1 MDNSRLYFSDEGI
14 LSSGGKIT
22 ANDAARLGRAA
33 SFLSGGIVVGI
44 KASPYSEMLAMSFCA
59 AALESGADI
68 FFSGD
73 ISLPE
78 LFFMSKQAVGDCVV
92 VYISS
97 VFYPSFRFFRRGGG
111 ELSPAEEK
119 LLEEKLFKNEE
130 KSGRVGKFSDI
141 SSLRCL
147 YASHMKGLANFGD
160 GRFPYSV
167 VINSPSERIRTLCSE
182 VLPQFDG
189 GETLAFHLN
198 EDGVKVTAF
207 TESTGYIQCGKLLML
222 ALKYRLEAF
231 KTFEDINGKIF
242 KLPMRFPGFAE
253 RIAGEYEVKLERS
266 DTAELDFYNDK
277 IILIVEILK
286 IIQKTGRRLDDLC
299 RSLPEYAELDR
310 YVPVEKE
317 SCEERIKN
325 FCSQYKNGKNYALD
339 KDFSGGIAIND
350 GLGKIFITPIHSGK
364 GIMLHAES
372 REMEAASELCDFYEN
387 ILRGKGSFREKV

>member
-14 LSSGGKIT
+14 LSSGRKIT

-44 KASPYSEMLAMSFCA
+44 KASPYSEMMAMSFCA

-97 VFYPSFRFFRRGGG
+97 VFYPSFRFFRRGGV

-119 LLEEKLFKNEE
+119 RLEDKLFKNEE
-130 KSGRVGKFSDI
+130 ISGRVGKFSDI

-147 YASHMKGLANFGD
+147 YVSHIKGLTNFGN
-160 GRFPYSV
+160 GKFPYSV

-182 VLPQFDG
+182 VLPRFEG
-189 GETLAFHLN
+189 GEALAFHLN

-222 ALKYRLEAF
+222 ALKYR
-231 KTFEDINGKIF
+231 FEDLKNSDVKIF
-242 KLPMRFPGFAE
+242 RIPAKFPSFAE
-253 RIAGEYEVKLERS
+253 KIAAEYGVKTERS
-266 DTAELDFYNDK
+266 ETAELDFYNDK

-286 IIQKTGRRLDDLC
+286 IIQKTGQKLDALC
-299 RSLPEYAELDR
+299 GSLPEYAELDR
-310 YVPVEKE
+310 YVPIEKE
-317 SCEERIKN
+317 SCEERIKSL
-325 FCSQYKNGKNYALD
+325 CSEYKNGKNYDQD
-339 KDFSGGIAIND
+339 KDFSSGVTISD
-350 GLGKIFITPIHSGK
+350 GLGKISVTPIRSGK

-372 REMEAASELCDFYEN
+372 EKMEAAAELCNFYEN
-387 ILRGKGSFREKV
+387 ILRGKGYFREKI

>member
-1 MDNSRLYFSDEGI
+1 MDNGRLYFSDEGI
-14 LSSGGKIT
+14 LSSGGNIT
-22 ANDAARLGRAA
+22 ADDAARIGRAA
-33 SFLSGGIVVGI
+33 SELSGSVVVGI
-44 KASPYSEMLAMSFCA
+44 KASPRAEMLTMAFCSA
-59 AALESGADI
+59 VLESGADI
-68 FFSGD
+68 FFAGD

-78 LFFMSKQAVGDCVV
+78 LFFMSKQAVGDCIV

-111 ELSPAEEK
+111 ELSLTEER
-119 LLEEKLFKNEE
+119 LLTERLSRNDIDI
-130 KSGRVGKFSDI
+130 GRTGRFSDI

-147 YASHMKGLANFGD
+147 YSSRLKGLAQFD
-160 GRFPYSV
+160 GGFPYSV
-167 VINSPSERIRTLCSE
+167 VINSPSERIRSLCNE
-182 VLPQFDG
+182 VIPRSDG

-222 ALKYRLEAF
+222 ALKQRLEAF
-231 KTFEDINGKIF
+231 KAFEDINGKVF
-242 KLPMRFPGFAE
+242 KLPTRFPGFAE
-253 RIAGEYEVKLERS
+253 RIAAEYGVKLERS
-266 DTAELDFYNDK
+266 ETEELDFYNDK

-286 IIQKTGRRLDDLC
+286 IIQKTGHRLDDLC

-310 YVPVEKE
+310 YVPVERE
-317 SCEERIKN
+317 SCEERIKKL
-325 FCSQYKNGKNYALD
+325 CSQYKNGKNYTLD

>member
-111 ELSPAEEK
+111 ELSTAEEK
-119 LLEEKLFKNEE
+119 RLEEKLFKNEE
-130 KSGRVGKFSDI
+130 KSERVGKFSDI

-147 YASHMKGLANFGD
+147 YVSHIKNLTNFGNN
-160 GRFPYSV
+160 GFPYSV

-182 VLPQFDG
+182 VLPRFEG

-222 ALKYRLEAF
+222 ALKYRS
-231 KTFEDINGKIF
+231 EDLKNSDVKIF
-242 KLPMRFPGFAE
+242 RIPTKFPSFAE
-253 RIAGEYEVKLERS
+253 MIAAEYGVKTERS
-266 DTAELDFYNDK
+266 ETVELNFYNDK

-286 IIQKTGRRLDDLC
+286 IIQKTGQKLDALC
-299 RSLPEYAELDR
+299 SSLPEYAELDR
-310 YVPVEKE
+310 YVPIEKE
-317 SCEERIKN
+317 SCEDRIKSL
-325 FCSQYKNGKNYALD
+325 CSKYKNGKNYNRD
-339 KDFSGGIAIND
+339 KDFSGGVTISD
-350 GLGKIFITPIHSGK
+350 GLGKISVTPIRSGK

-372 REMEAASELCDFYEN
+372 GKMEAAAELCNFYEN
-387 ILRGKGSFREKV
+387 ILRGKGSFREKI

>member
-14 LSSGGKIT
+14 LSSDGKIT
-22 ANDAARLGRAA
+22 AEDAARLGMAA

-44 KASPYSEMLAMSFCA
+44 KASPYTEMLAMSFCA

-68 FFSGD
+68 FFAGD

-78 LFFMSKQAVGDCVV
+78 LFFVSKQVVGDCAV

-97 VFYPSFRFFRRGGG
+97 VFYPSFRFFHRGGG

-119 LLEEKLFKNEE
+119 LLEEKLFKNED

-147 YASHMKGLANFGD
+147 YASHIKGLANYCVG
-160 GRFPYSV
+160 GFPYSV

-182 VLPQFDG
+182 VLPRFEG

-222 ALKYRLEAF
+222 ALKYRFADL
-231 KTFEDINGKIF
+231 KKSDVKIF
-242 KLPMRFPGFAE
+242 RIPTKFPSFAE
-253 RIAGEYEVKLERS
+253 KIAAEYGVKIERS

-286 IIQKTGRRLDDLC
+286 IIQKTGQKLNILC
-299 RSLPEYAELDR
+299 SSLPEYAELDR
-310 YVPVEKE
+310 YVPIEKE
-317 SCEERIKN
+317 SCEKSIKSL
-325 FCSQYKNGKNYALD
+325 CSEYKNGKNYEQD
-339 KDFSGGIAIND
+339 KDFSSGVTISD
-350 GLGKIFITPIHSGK
+350 GLGKISVTPIRSGK

-372 REMEAASELCDFYEN
+372 KNMEAAAELCNFYEN
-387 ILRGKGSFREKV
+387 MLCDKGSFREKI

>member
-1 MDNSRLYFSDEGI
+1 MDNGRLYFSDEGI
-14 LSSGGKIT
+14 LSSGGNIT
-22 ANDAARLGRAA
+22 ADDAACIGRAA
-33 SFLSGGIVVGI
+33 SGLSGSIVVGI
-44 KASPYSEMLAMSFCA
+44 KASPRAEMLAMAFCS

-68 FFSGD
+68 FFAGD

-78 LFFMSKQAVGDCVV
+78 LFFMSKQAVGDCAV

-111 ELSPAEEK
+111 DLSLVEENLLTEK
-119 LLEEKLFKNEE
+119 LSHNDIDI
-130 KSGRVGKFSDI
+130 GRTGRFSDI

-147 YASHMKGLANFGD
+147 YSSRLKGLAQFD
-160 GRFPYSV
+160 GGFPYSV
-167 VINSPSERIRTLCSE
+167 VINSPSERIRSLCNE
-182 VLPQFDG
+182 VIPRSDG

-222 ALKYRLEAF
+222 ALKHRLEAF
-231 KTFEDINGKIF
+231 KAFENINGKVF
-242 KLPMRFPGFAE
+242 KLPTRFPGFAE
-253 RIAGEYEVKLERS
+253 RIAAEYGVKLERS
-266 DTAELDFYNDK
+266 ETEELDFYNNK

-286 IIQKTGRRLDDLC
+286 IIQKTGQRLDDLC
-299 RSLPEYAELDR
+299 RTLPEYAELDR
-310 YVPVEKE
+310 YVPVERE
-317 SCEERIKN
+317 SCEERIQKL
-325 FCSQYKNGKNYALD
+325 CSQYKNGKNYVLD

>member
-14 LSSGGKIT
+14 LSSGGNIT
-22 ANDAARLGRAA
+22 ADDAARLGRAA

-78 LFFMSKQAVGDCVV
+78 LFFMSKQAASECAV

-97 VFYPSFRFFRRGGG
+97 VFYPSFHFFRRGGG

-119 LLEEKLFKNEE
+119 LIEEKLFKNEE

-160 GRFPYSV
+160 GGFPYSV

-207 TESTGYIQCGKLLML
+207 TEPTGYIQCGKLLML
-222 ALKYRLEAF
+222 ALKYR
-231 KTFEDINGKIF
+231 FEDLKNSDVKIF
-242 KLPMRFPGFAE
+242 RIPTKFPSFAE
-253 RIAGEYEVKLERS
+253 KIAAEYGVKIERS

-286 IIQKTGRRLDDLC
+286 IIQKTGQKLDILC

-317 SCEERIKN
+317 SCEERIKKI
-325 FCSQYKNGKNYALD
+325 CSQYKNGKNYDLD

>member
-14 LSSGGKIT
+14 LSSGGNIT
-22 ANDAARLGRAA
+22 ADDAARLGRAA

-44 KASPYSEMLAMSFCA
+44 KASPCSEMLAMSFCA

-68 FFSGD
+68 FFAGD

-78 LFFMSKQAVGDCVV
+78 LFFMSKQAVGNCIV

-111 ELSPAEEK
+111 ELSLGEEK
-119 LLEEKLFKNEE
+119 LLEENLFQNDAKRE
-130 KSGRVGKFSDI
+130 RVGKFSDI

-147 YASHMKGLANFGD
+147 YVSHLKNLAKFGD
-160 GRFPYSV
+160 GDFPYSV

-182 VLPQFDG
+182 VLPRFEG
-189 GETLAFHLN
+189 SETLAFHLN

-222 ALKYRLEAF
+222 ALKYRLEEL
-231 KTFEDINGKIF
+231 KNSDGKIF
-242 KLPMRFPGFAE
+242 KIPTKFPSFAE
-253 RIAGEYEVKLERS
+253 NIAAGYGVKIERS

-277 IILIVEILK
+277 IILIVEILN
-286 IIQKTGRRLDDLC
+286 IIQKTEQKLGVLC
-299 RSLPEYAELDR
+299 AALPEYAELDR
-310 YVPVEKE
+310 YVPIEKE
-317 SCEERIKN
+317 SCEDRIKSL
-325 FCSQYKNGKNYALD
+325 CSEYKNGKNYDLD
-339 KDFSGGIAIND
+339 KDFSGGVTISD
-350 GLGKIFITPIHSGK
+350 GLGKISVTPIRSGK

-372 REMEAASELCDFYEN
+372 KKMEAAAELCNFYEN
-387 ILRGKGSFREKV
+387 ILRGKGSFREKI

>member
-22 ANDAARLGRAA
+22 ADDAARLGRAA
-33 SFLSGGIVVGI
+33 SSLSGGIVVGI
-44 KASPYSEMLAMSFCA
+44 KDSPYSEMLAMSFCA

-68 FFSGD
+68 FFAGD

-78 LFFMSKQAVGDCVV
+78 LFFVSKQAVGDCAV

-111 ELSPAEEK
+111 ELSSAEEK
-119 LLEEKLFKNEE
+119 LFEEKLFKNEE

-147 YASHMKGLANFGD
+147 YSSHMKNLANFGD
-160 GRFPYSV
+160 GGSPYSV

-182 VLPQFDG
+182 VLPRFEG

-222 ALKYRLEAF
+222 ALKYY
-231 KTFEDINGKIF
+231 FEDLKNTDVKIF
-242 KLPMRFPGFAE
+242 RIPTKFPSFAE
-253 RIAGEYEVKLERS
+253 KIAAGYGVKTERS

-286 IIQKTGRRLDDLC
+286 IIQKTGQKLDILC
-299 RSLPEYAELDR
+299 SSLPEYAELDR
-310 YVPVEKE
+310 YVPIEKE
-317 SCEERIKN
+317 SCEERIKSL
-325 FCSQYKNGKNYALD
+325 CSEYKNGKNYDRD
-339 KDFSGGIAIND
+339 KDFSSGVTISD
-350 GLGKIFITPIHSGK
+350 GLGKISVTPIRSGK

-372 REMEAASELCDFYEN
+372 KNMEAAAELCNFYEN
-387 ILRGKGSFREKV
+387 MLCDKGSFREKI

>member
-22 ANDAARLGRAA
+22 TDDAARLGRAA

-78 LFFMSKQAVGDCVV
+78 LFFMSKQAVGDCTV

-111 ELSPAEEK
+111 ELSPAAEK

-147 YASHMKGLANFGD
+147 YSSHMKGLANFDNGK
-160 GRFPYSV
+160 FPYSV

-182 VLPQFDG
+182 VLPRFEG

-222 ALKYRLEAF
+222 ALKYR
-231 KTFEDINGKIF
+231 FEDLKNSDVKIF
-242 KLPMRFPGFAE
+242 RIPTKFPSFAE
-253 RIAGEYEVKLERS
+253 KIAAGYGVKIERS

-286 IIQKTGRRLDDLC
+286 IIQKTGQRLDILC
-299 RSLPEYAELDR
+299 SYLPEYAELDR
-310 YVPVEKE
+310 YVPIEKE
-317 SCEERIKN
+317 SCEERIKSL
-325 FCSQYKNGKNYALD
+325 CSEYKNGKNYDRD
-339 KDFSGGIAIND
+339 KDFGSGVTISD
-350 GLGKIFITPIHSGK
+350 GLGKISVTPIRSGK

-372 REMEAASELCDFYEN
+372 GKMEAAAELCNFYEN
-387 ILRGKGSFREKV
+387 ILRDKGSFREKI

>member
-68 FFSGD
+68 FFAGD

-78 LFFMSKQAVGDCVV
+78 LFFMSKQAVGDCAV

-119 LLEEKLFKNEE
+119 LLEERLFKNNVKRE
-130 KSGRVGKFSDI
+130 RIGKLSDI

-147 YASHMKGLANFGD
+147 YASHIKGLANFGD
-160 GRFPYSV
+160 GGFPYSV

-182 VLPQFDG
+182 VLPRFEG
-189 GETLAFHLN
+189 GEALAFHLN

-222 ALKYRLEAF
+222 ALKYR
-231 KTFEDINGKIF
+231 FENLKNSDVKIF
-242 KLPMRFPGFAE
+242 RIPTKFPSFAE
-253 RIAGEYEVKLERS
+253 KIAAGYGVKIERS
-266 DTAELDFYNDK
+266 DMAELYNDK

-286 IIQKTGRRLDDLC
+286 IIQKMGQRLDILC
-299 RSLPEYAELDR
+299 SSLPEYAELDR
-310 YVPVEKE
+310 YVPIEKE
-317 SCEERIKN
+317 SCEDRIKTL
-325 FCSQYKNGKNYALD
+325 CSEYKNGKNYDKD
-339 KDFSGGIAIND
+339 KDFSDGVTISD
-350 GLGKIFITPIHSGK
+350 GLGKISVTPIRSGK

-372 REMEAASELCDFYEN
+372 GKMEAAAELCNFYEN
-387 ILRGKGSFREKV
+387 ILRGKGSFREKI

>member
-14 LSSGGKIT
+14 LSSGGNIT
-22 ANDAARLGRAA
+22 AEDAARLGRAA

-78 LFFMSKQAVGDCVV
+78 LFFVSKQAVGDCTV

-111 ELSPAEEK
+111 ELSPVEEK
-119 LLEEKLFKNEE
+119 LLEDKLFKNDVKRE
-130 KSGRVGKFSDI
+130 RIGKFSDI

-147 YASHMKGLANFGD
+147 YVSHMKGLANYCVG
-160 GRFPYSV
+160 GFPYSV

-182 VLPQFDG
+182 VLPRFEG
-189 GETLAFHLN
+189 CETLAFHLN

-222 ALKYRLEAF
+222 ALKYL
-231 KTFEDINGKIF
+231 FENLKNSDVKIF
-242 KLPMRFPGFAE
+242 RIPTKFPSFAE
-253 RIAGEYEVKLERS
+253 KIAAEYGVKTERS
-266 DTAELDFYNDK
+266 ETAELDFYNDK

-286 IIQKTGRRLDDLC
+286 IIQKTGQKLSDLC
-299 RSLPEYAELDR
+299 SSLPEYAELDR
-310 YVPVEKE
+310 YVPIEKE
-317 SCEERIKN
+317 SCEDRIKLL
-325 FCSQYKNGKNYALD
+325 CSEYKNGKNYDRD
-339 KDFSGGIAIND
+339 KDFSDGVTISD
-350 GLGKIFITPIHSGK
+350 GLGKIYVTPIRSGK

-372 REMEAASELCDFYEN
+372 KNMEAAAELCNFYEN
-387 ILRGKGSFREKV
+387 MLCAKGSFREKI

>member
-1 MDNSRLYFSDEGI
+1 MDNGRLYFSDEGI
-14 LSSGGKIT
+14 LSSGGNIT
-22 ANDAARLGRAA
+22 ADDAARIGRAA
-33 SFLSGGIVVGI
+33 LGLSGSIVVGI
-44 KASPYSEMLAMSFCA
+44 KASPRAEMLAMAFCS

-68 FFSGD
+68 FFAGD

-78 LFFMSKQAVGDCVV
+78 LFFMSKQAAGECAV

-111 ELSPAEEK
+111 ELSLAEEN
-119 LLEEKLFKNEE
+119 LLTEKLSHNDIDI
-130 KSGRVGKFSDI
+130 GRTGRFSDI

-147 YASHMKGLANFGD
+147 YSSRLKGLAQFD
-160 GRFPYSV
+160 GGFPYSV
-167 VINSPSERIRTLCSE
+167 VINSPSERIRSLCNE
-182 VLPQFDG
+182 VIPRFDG

-222 ALKYRLEAF
+222 ALKHRLEAF
-231 KTFEDINGKIF
+231 KAFENINGKVF
-242 KLPMRFPGFAE
+242 KLSTRFPGFAE
-253 RIAGEYEVKLERS
+253 RIAGEYGVKLERS
-266 DTAELDFYNDK
+266 ETAELDFYNDK

-286 IIQKTGRRLDDLC
+286 IIQKTGHRLDDLC
-299 RSLPEYAELDR
+299 RTLPEYAELDR
-310 YVPVEKE
+310 YVPVERE
-317 SCEERIKN
+317 SCEERIKKL
-325 FCSQYKNGKNYALD
+325 CSQYKNGKNYVLD

>member
-14 LSSGGKIT
+14 LSSGGNIT
-22 ANDAARLGRAA
+22 AEDAARLGRAA

-78 LFFMSKQAVGDCVV
+78 LFFVSKQAVGDCTV

-111 ELSPAEEK
+111 ELSPVEEK
-119 LLEEKLFKNEE
+119 LLEDKLFKNDVKRE
-130 KSGRVGKFSDI
+130 RIGKFSDI

-147 YASHMKGLANFGD
+147 YVSYMKGLANYCVGE
-160 GRFPYSV
+160 FPYSV

-182 VLPQFDG
+182 VLPRFEGD
-189 GETLAFHLN
+189 ETLAFHLN

-207 TESTGYIQCGKLLML
+207 TESTGYIQCGKLLMV
-222 ALKYRLEAF
+222 ALKYRFADL
-231 KTFEDINGKIF
+231 KNLDVKIF
-242 KLPMRFPGFAE
+242 RIPTKFPSFAE
-253 RIAGEYEVKLERS
+253 KIAAEYGVKTERS
-266 DTAELDFYNDK
+266 ETAELDFYNDK
-277 IILIVEILK
+277 IILIVEIIK
-286 IIQKTGRRLDDLC
+286 IIQKTGQKLGDLC
-299 RSLPEYAELDR
+299 SSLPEYAELDR
-310 YVPVEKE
+310 YVPIEKE
-317 SCEERIKN
+317 SCEDRIKLL
-325 FCSQYKNGKNYALD
+325 CSEYKNGKNYDRD
-339 KDFSGGIAIND
+339 KDFSDGVTISD
-350 GLGKIFITPIHSGK
+350 GLGKIYVTPIRSGK

-372 REMEAASELCDFYEN
+372 KNMEAAAELCNFYEN
-387 ILRGKGSFREKV
+387 MLCGKGSFREKI